1 MKNITNKQLLP
12 KILLALFVLSGMA
25 VFAAQNETV
34 SRALNLA
41 RPEVKVQ
48 ISGSVRRDDKMVSL
62 EKAEAVKSGETLD
75 WSIESVNEGNADAQK
90 YRVVGQVPQGTT
102 FVAGSAKGDDAPQIA
117 YSIDG
122 GKTFSAQPM
131 IDEKQPDGS
140 TKKVA
145 APVSSYTQLRFDWAK
160 SLPAN
165 AKLAAAYRVRVK

>member
-1 MKNITNKQLLP
+1 MKNITNKHLLP
-12 KILLALFVLSGMA
+12 KIMLALFVLSGVA

-48 ISGSVRRDDKMVSL
+48 ISGSVRRDDKTVSL
-62 EKAEAVKSGETLD
+62 DKAEAVKSGETLD
-75 WSIESVNEGNADAQK
+75 WSIVSVNEGNADAQK
-90 YRVVGQVPQGTT
+90 YRVVGQIPQGTV

-117 YSIDG
+117 YSVDG
-122 GKTFSAQPM
+122 GKTFSAKPM

-140 TKKVA
+140 MKKIA
-145 APVSSYTQLRFDWAK
+145 APVSSYTQLRFDWTA
-160 SLPAN
+160 SLPSN

>member
-1 MKNITNKQLLP
+1 MKNITNKHLLP

-48 ISGSVRRDDKMVSL
+48 ISGSVRRDNQMVSL

-75 WSIESVNEGNADAQK
+75 WSITSTNEGNADAQK
-90 YRVVGQVPQGTT
+90 YRVVGQIPQGTT
-102 FVAGSAKGDDAPQIA
+102 FVAGSAKGDEAPQIS

-122 GKTFSAQPM
+122 GKTFAAQPLV
-131 IDEKQPDGS
+131 DEKQPDGS
-140 TKKVA
+140 VKKVP

-160 SLPAN
+160 SLPSN